1 MSPGCFWVIISEALV
16 AGVIT
21 VDLKLAVL
29 KRQMG
34 VLTPGIPPLTSA
46 SIIDHL

>member
-1 MSPGCFWVIISEALV
+1 MYYVFLYMSPGCFWVIISEASV

-29 KRQMG
+29 NRQW
-34 VLTPGIPPLTSA
+34 
-46 SIIDHL
+46 DF